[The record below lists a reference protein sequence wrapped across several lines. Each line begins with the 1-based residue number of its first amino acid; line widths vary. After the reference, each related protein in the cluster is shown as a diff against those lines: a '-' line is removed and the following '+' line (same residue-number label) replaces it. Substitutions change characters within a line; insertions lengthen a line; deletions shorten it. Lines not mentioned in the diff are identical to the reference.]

1 MTNEAVMVTKKR
13 FGSERVQPGSFGYLA
28 IERARQ
34 DAFSSHPE
42 GMALPVQR
50 FVEALD
56 RAFGPALPT
65 SPSAAAGRSHVTALV
80 GHGVRP

>member
-1 MTNEAVMVTKKR
+1 MVTKKR
-13 FGSERVQPGSFGYLA
+13 SGSERVQPGRRSYLA

-42 GMALPVQR
+42 GMALPVLR

-56 RAFGPALPT
+56 RAFRPALPT
-65 SPSAAAGRSHVTALV
+65 SPSAASGRSHVTALA
-80 GHGVRP
+80 GGEFGP